1 MLPGEPEGSV
11 WQHNVLPFGATSSVW
26 AYLRVADA
34 ICFLSIVLLLLAA
47 AHFVDDFFMIEGAH
61 VAMLGFRSFQD
72 IHSALG
78 FRMKKA
84 KEKPPAAEQVGVR
97 EYVQASAGTDRIHK
111 IQQMIAGIL
120 ESGEMSQQTA
130 AKLAGKLN
138 FITSWVLVR

>member
-1 MLPGEPEGSV
+1 MGVSACSRR
-11 WQHNVLPFGATSSVW
+11 H
-26 AYLRVADA
+26 
-34 ICFLSIVLLLLAA
+34 LLLEYSAPPPCSRSLC
-47 AHFVDDFFMIEGAH
+47 DDFFMIEGAH

-120 ESGEMSQQTA
+120 ESGEKSQQTA
-130 AKLAGKLN
+130 AKLAGK
-138 FITSWVLVR
+138 T